1 MPPRAF
7 SLRIHSKGLTPVYVS
22 MPSLSSRRDCSQTSK
37 CWYGSN
43 PDLDWMAVF
52 SKLYS
57 NARWMAGQRR
67 RDSSFLLPH
76 QQHDFPAKYR
86 PVGRLC
92 YRIVIRLV
100 DKLHDLAVA
109 VSSRHGLTAEAKNA
123 LHALLP
129 TTLVHAGPVV
139 GDLPNL
145 TVASLPIILMCNRVA
160 VPCLASMR
168 AVFSKL
174 NSEVRR
180 IASQHLR
187 GWSLFFAYE

>member
-1 MPPRAF
+1 MDYSLNWFGIISYYYHLKVYYSNLHFYMPPRAL
-7 SLRIHSKGLTPVYVS
+7 SLRIHSKGLAPVYVS

-67 RDSSFLLPH
+67 RDSSFLLPY

-92 YRIVIRLV
+92 YRIVHKVGRQ
-100 DKLHDLAVA
+100 APW
-109 VSSRHGLTAEAKNA
+109 SSSSCIKSSWPYRRGQE
-123 LHALLP
+123 
-129 TTLVHAGPVV
+129 
-139 GDLPNL
+139 
-145 TVASLPIILMCNRVA
+145 
-160 VPCLASMR
+160 CLACAASDHISPCR
-168 AVFSKL
+168 SRGGRSAQL
-174 NSEVRR
+174 NCRF
-180 IASQHLR
+180 AFCHLDV
-187 GWSLFFAYE
+187 